1 MAKRNR
7 DRRRE
12 ARKQRK
18 EDKVAMRNAD
28 NLVEANKERDKRK
41 KKEEPKKK
49 DIVDKAT
56 GLTIPP
62 AEEENIVQSS
72 KAPKKKKVTTVK
84 APVSTINP
92 NISIPQSQVTTVD
105 GKVVP
110 EKKQKKQKVGIDP
123 ITGIDAV
130 DNRSNVQLGD
140 AIKDEAAKKVDLGES
155 TLKEYEASFDDS
167 EAVEQVKEKEKEDA
181 EKRASI
187 PGDGSTLSGAVS
199 DGADISGGAP
209 PASFSQVGTRQ
220 QAEQAVKDQNKRDAV
235 ESGNTAAL
243 NNLAEQAAVEKL
255 GVQDYYPQAAR
266 NVGVGTFTGEII
278 GSQTIYS
285 GAGVLAPM
293 GLYDARKRALVKAAQ
308 AKQKA
313 INDFLTLKDTAKAY
327 NMEYKDQA
335 YDALYG
341 ILKDHNFSVSSV
353 MRDQKAMKEVQR
365 WKGLGKELLFIE
377 KEAKAVMTNISKEDK
392 YVPDK
397 FKKLAK
403 DLYYGLQDKDK
414 VFSGDVKLTPKIAE
428 MKTYLSLIKKS
439 EDLAKEYKATL
450 SQRPM
455 TQQEIESG
463 EIKGDEKFEKGKA
476 DFMKRVNKG
485 ELDRD
490 QDGYITGVLKYFGGN
505 VDDLFKSYISS
516 GEYSDDQLKDAKK
529 IFVNLMP
536 QSVELSIE
544 NYQKAMT
551 SKDLAN
557 LALKKRRLDIMDKTQ
572 VGFYDM
578 TTSNM
583 MKASDGISNVTGM
596 DLSIMGTYDRNLFIQ
611 KKYSSVGNVKTGNE
625 IPGYMASDDGFAM
638 NPKDPIFASISIST
652 EKPLLITDQSQPKT
666 TVTIT
671 NSKGSKVRKVLT
683 PIEILGEW
691 NANKGSKGFKI
702 EADNG
707 ELWTE
712 TDFSNLRTYIAGG
725 KATAATNQL
734 VPTQVNNYLG
744 FYDFGT
750 MKQLNAS
757 NLDDYIE
764 SENKSAMRNYTGQ
777 LQVVKYNK
785 ERLKTVGISSSEA
798 FKQGVSEK
806 YIEQTVSLPGSFT
819 SNNQVA
825 NNATNAADNELLIGA
840 PEKKNMQRE
849 VFSTL
854 SRETD

>member
-28 NLVEANKERDKRK
+28 NLVEANKQRDKRK

-49 DIVDKAT
+49 DVVDKTT

-62 AEEENIVQSS
+62 TEEENIVQSS
-72 KAPKKKKVTTVK
+72 KASKKKKVTTVK

-92 NISIPQSQVTTVD
+92 DISIPQSQVTTVD

-110 EKKQKKQKVGIDP
+110 EKKQKKQKVGIVP

-130 DNRSNVQLGD
+130 DNRSKVQLGD

-155 TLKEYEASFDDS
+155 TLKEYKASFDDS
-167 EAVEQVKEKEKEDA
+167 KAVEQVKEKEKEDA
-181 EKRASI
+181 EKRSKI
-187 PGDGSTLSGAVS
+187 PGDGSTVSGVV
-199 DGADISGGAP
+199 SGGAP
-209 PASFSQVGTRQ
+209 PASFSQVGTTKQ
-220 QAEQAVKDQNKRDAV
+220 VEQTVKDKNKEDAVKRGDRTVLD
-235 ESGNTAAL
+235 
-243 NNLAEQAAVEKL
+243 NLAEQAAVEKL
-255 GVQDYYPQAAR
+255 GVQDYYPQVAR
-266 NVGVGTFTGEII
+266 NVGVGTFRGEII

-285 GAGVLAPM
+285 GAGVLLPM
-293 GLYDARKRALVKAAQ
+293 GLYDARKRALAKAAQ
-308 AKQKA
+308 TKQKA

-353 MRDQKAMKEVQR
+353 MRDPKAMKEVQR
-365 WKGLGKELLFIE
+365 WKGLGKELLFVE
-377 KEAKAVMTNISKEDK
+377 EEAKAVMKNISEEGK
-392 YVPDK
+392 YVPPD

-414 VFSGDVKLTPKIAE
+414 VFSGEVKLTPKIAE

-455 TQQEIESG
+455 TQQQIESG
-463 EIKGDEKFEKGKA
+463 EIKGDEQFEKGKA
-476 DFMKRVNKG
+476 DFMKRVERG

-505 VDDLFKSYISS
+505 VNELFQSYIDS

-557 LALKKRRLDIMDKTQ
+557 LALKRKRLDIMDKTQ
-572 VGFYDM
+572 AGFYDM

-583 MKASDGISNVTGM
+583 MKASNR
-596 DLSIMGTYDRNLFIQ
+596 L
-611 KKYSSVGNVKTGNE
+611 SSVSADELSKMNGTERANLIKSQYASIGDIKTGSE
-625 IPGYMASDDGFAM
+625 VPGYRDTPRTSLES
-638 NPKDPIFASISIST
+638 IFSSIAIST

-666 TVTIT
+666 TVTFT
-671 NSKGSKVRKVLT
+671 DENGFEVQKVLT
-683 PIEILGEW
+683 PNEILDEW
-691 NANKGSKGFKI
+691 KANKGV
-702 EADNG
+702 EMRADNG

-725 KATAATNQL
+725 KETASTNQL

-744 FYDFGT
+744 YYENGR
-750 MKQLNAS
+750 MKQLNAG
-757 NLDDYIE
+757 NIDGYIE
-764 SENKSAMRNYTGQ
+764 SENKTAMRNYTGQ
-777 LQVVKYNK
+777 LQIVKYNK
-785 ERLKTVGISSSEA
+785 ERLKTVGISSFEA
-798 FKQGVSEK
+798 FKQGESEK

-840 PEKKNMQRE
+840 PEKRNMQRE

-854 SRETD
+854 SRETE

>member
-72 KAPKKKKVTTVK
+72 KATKKKKVTTVK

-92 NISIPQSQVTTVD
+92 DISIPQSQVTTVD

-110 EKKQKKQKVGIDP
+110 EKKQKKQKVGIVP

-130 DNRSNVQLGD
+130 DNRSKVQLGD

-155 TLKEYEASFDDS
+155 TLKEYKASFDDS
-167 EAVEQVKEKEKEDA
+167 KAVEQVKEKEKEDA
-181 EKRASI
+181 EKRSKI
-187 PGDGSTLSGAVS
+187 PGDGSTISGVV
-199 DGADISGGAP
+199 SGGAP
-209 PASFSQVGTRQ
+209 PASFSQVGTKQ
-220 QAEQAVKDQNKRDAV
+220 QIEQTVKDQNKKKAV

-266 NVGVGTFTGEII
+266 NVGVGTFRGEII

-308 AKQKA
+308 SKQKA
-313 INDFLTLKDTAKAY
+313 INDFLTLKDTAQAY
-327 NMEYKDQA
+327 NMEYKDRA

-353 MRDQKAMKEVQR
+353 MRDPKAMKEVQR
-365 WKGLGKELLFIE
+365 WKGLGKELLFVE
-377 KEAKAVMTNISKEDK
+377 AEAKAVMTNISEEGK
-392 YVPDK
+392 YVPPD

-403 DLYYGLQDKDK
+403 EIYYGLQKDRDK

-455 TQQEIESG
+455 TQEEIASG
-463 EIKGDEKFEKGKA
+463 EIKGDEQFEKGKA

-505 VDDLFKSYISS
+505 VDELFKSYVDS
-516 GEYSDDQLKDAKK
+516 GEYSEKQLEDAKK

-557 LALKKRRLDIMDKTQ
+557 LALKKKRLDIMDKTQ
-572 VGFYDM
+572 AGFYDM

-583 MKASDGISNVTGM
+583 MKASNSISSVSANELKNMNNNERV
-596 DLSIMGTYDRNLFIQ
+596 NLIKSQ
-611 KKYSSVGNVKTGNE
+611 YSSVGNVKTGVE
-625 IPGYMASDDGFAM
+625 VPGYTERFGILST
-638 NPKDPIFASISIST
+638 PIFSSIAIST

-666 TVTIT
+666 TVTIIDK
-671 NSKGSKVRKVLT
+671 NGFERPKVLT
-683 PIEILGEW
+683 PNEILDEW
-691 NANKGSKGFKI
+691 NENKNVEGFQI
-702 EADNG
+702 RADNG

-712 TDFSNLRTYIAGG
+712 TDFDNLDTYVSGG
-725 KATAATNQL
+725 KATASTNQL
-734 VPTQVNNYLG
+734 VPTEVNNYLG
-744 FYDFGT
+744 YYEDGR
-750 MKQLNAS
+750 MKQLNAG
-757 NLDDYIE
+757 NLGGYIE
-764 SENKSAMRNYTGQ
+764 SENKAAMRNYTGQ

-785 ERLKTVGISSSEA
+785 ETLKTAGISSFEA
-798 FKQGVSEK
+798 FKQGESEK
-806 YIEQTVSLPGSFT
+806 YIEQTISLPGSFT

-854 SRETD
+854 SRETE